1 MLDRLFGE
9 DGFFGA
15 GAWWIIVLFFLFL
28 AFGESWVDIDI
39 MAWIPFLILL
49 LITLEKEDVAASRTL
64 IFVIRLNSKLNLCSR
79 GCCVQLR
86 NNLFTF

>member
-28 AFGESWVDIDI
+28 AFGESLGRYRHNGMDT
-39 MAWIPFLILL
+39 ILN
-49 LITLEKEDVAASRTL
+49 I
-64 IFVIRLNSKLNLCSR
+64 II
-79 GCCVQLR
+79 
-86 NNLFTF
+86 NNLFMWWILWRRRMWLLVAP

>member
-1 MLDRLFGE
+1 MLDRLFGAE
-9 DGFFGA
+9 GFFGA

-49 LITLEKEDVAASRTL
+49 LIY
-64 IFVIRLNSKLNLCSR
+64 C
-79 GCCVQLR
+79 
-86 NNLFTF
+86 

>member
-49 LITLEKEDVAASRTL
+49 LIVCSCDSCDEDYDNYT
-64 IFVIRLNSKLNLCSR
+64 NNYTC
-79 GCCVQLR
+79 GC
-86 NNLFTF
+86 